1 MYTLFLSWRAGQ
13 NGVVSVTFTGM
24 VDLKNHCHPQC
35 EEKVKTKNAG
45 GCEIAQEITG
55 REPILSKIC
64 ITANVQE
71 NVILH
76 YKTFYF
82 VKTCAET

>member
-1 MYTLFLSWRAGQ
+1 MSNANLTWAWKNTNHSE
-13 NGVVSVTFTGM
+13 TFI
-24 VDLKNHCHPQC
+24 
-35 EEKVKTKNAG
+35 
-45 GCEIAQEITG
+45 EIAQEING
-55 REPILSKIC
+55 IECIEPILSKIC

-82 VKTCAET
+82 GKTCAET

>member
-1 MYTLFLSWRAGQ
+1 M
-13 NGVVSVTFTGM
+13 GM
-24 VDLKNHCHPQC
+24 KNNNLK
-35 EEKVKTKNAG
+35 G
-45 GCEIAQEITG
+45 FIEIAQEING

-64 ITANVQE
+64 IMANVQE

-82 VKTCAET
+82 SKTCAET

>member
-1 MYTLFLSWRAGQ
+1 MGMKKLSE
-13 NGVVSVTFTGM
+13 SFI
-24 VDLKNHCHPQC
+24 
-35 EEKVKTKNAG
+35 
-45 GCEIAQEITG
+45 EIAQEITA
-55 REPILSKIC
+55 REATLSKIC

-82 VKTCAET
+82 GKTCAET

>member
-1 MYTLFLSWRAGQ
+1 MNQ
-13 NGVVSVTFTGM
+13 KVSFI
-24 VDLKNHCHPQC
+24 
-35 EEKVKTKNAG
+35 
-45 GCEIAQEITG
+45 EIAQEINGREPILSKICITANVIAQEING

-82 VKTCAET
+82 GKTCPET

>member
-1 MYTLFLSWRAGQ
+1 MLSEMAYFICGYF
-13 NGVVSVTFTGM
+13 S
-24 VDLKNHCHPQC
+24 
-35 EEKVKTKNAG
+35 TKLG
-45 GCEIAQEITG
+45 TWIRRSDSFIEIAQEIMG

-64 ITANVQE
+64 IAANVQE

-82 VKTCAET
+82 GKTCAET

>member
-1 MYTLFLSWRAGQ
+1 LDTGAGERGDARHIHIKIHSQ
-13 NGVVSVTFTGM
+13 FQRCFT
-24 VDLKNHCHPQC
+24 NFS
-35 EEKVKTKNAG
+35 
-45 GCEIAQEITG
+45 EIAQEITG
-55 REPILSKIC
+55 REPILSKIN

-82 VKTCAET
+82 GKTCAETSHFRKN

>member
-1 MYTLFLSWRAGQ
+1 MFHKSPVAA
-13 NGVVSVTFTGM
+13 NGACQKLHIFQRN
-24 VDLKNHCHPQC
+24 LAN
-35 EEKVKTKNAG
+35 
-45 GCEIAQEITG
+45 EIAQEMTG

-64 ITANVQE
+64 ITTNVQE

-82 VKTCAET
+82 GKTCAET

>member
-1 MYTLFLSWRAGQ
+1 MGPVR
-13 NGVVSVTFTGM
+13 NGIFYFWMFFNETW
-24 VDLKNHCHPQC
+24 HIC
-35 EEKVKTKNAG
+35 EGFIEN
-45 GCEIAQEITG
+45 AQEITG

-71 NVILH
+71 NVILL

-82 VKTCAET
+82 SKTCAET

>member
-1 MYTLFLSWRAGQ
+1 M
-13 NGVVSVTFTGM
+13 GM
-24 VDLKNHCHPQC
+24 KNI
-35 EEKVKTKNAG
+35 
-45 GCEIAQEITG
+45 EIAQAITG
-55 REPILSKIC
+55 REPILSNIC

-82 VKTCAET
+82 GKTCAETLNFSLPKKFDLRRKKTFSRSAQ